1 MSQTKP
7 GPACT
12 CIANG
17 AITRGRR
24 VKLSSR
30 SNDSIVV
37 ATAGAGERSIGI
49 AKEDAADGAF
59 LSVEMNAPGK
69 TMTVVTAGA
78 YAFGTDVYGAASG
91 KVQSGASGAKCFMLL
106 EASSG
111 DGAEVEAL
119 WLAYEA

>member
-7 GPACT
+7 GPAIT
-12 CIANG
+12 CVANG
-17 AITRGRR
+17 AITRGTR
-24 VKLSSR
+24 VKFSSR

-49 AKEDAADGAF
+49 AKESAADTGF
-59 LSVEMNAPGK
+59 VSVELYAPGK
-69 TMTVVTAGA
+69 TMTVITASN
-78 YAFGTDVYGAASG
+78 YAAGSDVYGAASG